1 MERSKTI
8 NKVIKTV
15 MLAFL
20 PFLLTGCFNYS
31 DINKVTFATSTIFD
45 IDDIGRI
52 VVYLDC
58 VKPYR
63 STNEGSDKGRRLIYK
78 GVGRTVSE
86 ALSDIGSVS
95 SYKISYSQNRAYI
108 FTEKAARDGIKNYL
122 DVINSK
128 SEFQMKPSAF
138 VYYGDVK
145 DLLETTSN
153 DEEYLGLFLSDL
165 VQNSEN
171 KYKAVESNINYYL
184 SNLLMGS
191 EDGLLASI
199 KLKEDLLE
207 RKVEISGASI
217 FKDNVLEEKMD
228 PQECLFYNMFFND
241 VKGATLEVGNPLD
254 DGEFITLEVLS
265 NSSLDSLELDGGS
278 IKYLKN
284 IEIQVSLEESQG
296 RLIVDKNTLD
306 YITSSKEAY
315 INNRI
320 EEIFNKYKEKGLDIF
335 DTDRM
340 VEIYYSGEQ
349 IKDPL
354 SVTEMIVNTTI
365 KINSTGVAKDS
376 L

>member
-1 MERSKTI
+1 MGRSKAI
-8 NKVIKTV
+8 KKILKVVIV
-15 MLAFL
+15 IFL
-20 PFLLTGCFNYS
+20 PFLLIGCFDYS

-45 IDDIGRI
+45 VDDIGRI

-58 VKPYR
+58 VKPFR
-63 STNEGSDKGRRLIYK
+63 STNESSDKGRRIVYK

-86 ALSDIGSVS
+86 AISDIGSVS
-95 SYKISYSQNRAYI
+95 SYNLELSQSRAYI
-108 FTEKAARDGIKNYL
+108 FTEKAARKGIKNYL

-145 DLLETTSN
+145 DLLEAASN
-153 DEEYLGLFLSDL
+153 DEEYLGLFLDDL
-165 VQNSEN
+165 VQSSEN
-171 KYKAVESNINYYL
+171 KYKAVQSNINYYL

-217 FKDNVLEEKMD
+217 FRDNVLEEKMD
-228 PQECLFYNMFFND
+228 AQECLFYNLFFGSIR
-241 VKGATLEVGNPLD
+241 GATLEVGNQLD
-254 DGEFITLEVLS
+254 DGQFITLQVLS
-265 NSSLDSLELDGGS
+265 NSSIDTLEEDGDAL
-278 IKYLKN
+278 KYIKN

-296 RLIVDKNTLD
+296 RLIVDKNTLN

-320 EEIFNKYKEKGLDIF
+320 QEIFNKYKEKELDIF
-335 DTDRM
+335 DVKRM
-340 VEIYYSGEQ
+340 SEIRYPKKRIE
-349 IKDPL
+349 DPL
-354 SVTEMIVNTTI
+354 SNTEMIVNTKI
-365 KINSTGVAKDS
+365 KINATGVARDT

>member
-1 MERSKTI
+1 MGRSKMT
-8 NKVIKTV
+8 NKILRIIT
-15 MLAFL
+15 MMFL
-20 PFLLTGCFNYS
+20 PFLLTGCFDYA
-31 DINKVTFATSTIFD
+31 DINRVTFATSTIFD

-63 STNEGSDKGRRLIYK
+63 STNESSDKGRRLIYK

-95 SYKISYSQNRAYI
+95 SYKINYSQNRAYI
-108 FTEKAARDGIKNYL
+108 FTEKAAREGIKNYL

-128 SEFQMKPSAF
+128 SQFQMKPSAF
-138 VYYGDVK
+138 VYYGDVE
-145 DLLETTSN
+145 DLLQTTSN

-171 KYKAVESNINYYL
+171 SYKAVQSNINYYL

-191 EDGLLASI
+191 GDGLLASI
-199 KLKEDLLE
+199 KLKDDLLD

-228 PQECLFYNMFFND
+228 FQECLFYNMFFND

-254 DGEFITLEVLS
+254 DGEFITLQVLS
-265 NSSLDSLELDGGS
+265 NSGVDSLELKDGS
-278 IKYLKN
+278 LKYLKN
-284 IEIQVSLEESQG
+284 IEIKVSLEESQG
-296 RLIVDKNTLD
+296 KLIVDKKILD
-306 YITSSKEAY
+306 YITTSKEAY
-315 INNRI
+315 INSRI
-320 EEIFNKYKEKGLDIF
+320 EEIFNNYKEKGLDVF
-335 DTDRM
+335 DVKRLA
-340 VEIYYSGEQ
+340 EIHYSEEN
-349 IKDPL
+349 IEDPL
-354 SVTEMIVNTTI
+354 SITEMVVNTKI
-365 KINSTGVAKDS
+365 KISGTGVAQDS